1 MISLPFAV
9 PRSTSCTAGICSTG
23 PAATSTSTAAAA
35 ATTTTHR
42 EPVQKQQT
50 SLPGGTDSMSRPMAG
65 QIQGP
70 DGLGALQRSRG
81 DPQGVGKAADTK
93 DKGDESALAA
103 GPAFT
108 PQSSDPTPAALTT
121 ASRRLLLDGDQAS
134 TPPTDA

>member
-1 MISLPFAV
+1 MI
-9 PRSTSCTAGICSTG
+9 
-23 PAATSTSTAAAA
+23 
-35 ATTTTHR
+35 
-42 EPVQKQQT
+42 
-50 SLPGGTDSMSRPMAG
+50 AG

-70 DGLGALQRSRG
+70 DGLDALQRSRK
-81 DPQGVGKAADTK
+81 DPHGVGKAADTK
-93 DKGDESALAA
+93 AKGDESALAA